1 MNKVVISGG
10 PHTGKTT
17 LINSL
22 AEKYPEFQYLPEPA
36 TVVLSEAQEKDG
48 LKWRELFDSPLE
60 FCTRC
65 MYLSLKSE
73 ESINHSS
80 QFVFLDRSLVDTIA
94 YSRRD
99 HCEELVPLVKALALQ
114 AMYDIVLFCEPVGQ
128 ISDRVEDAE
137 MASTTHRLLR
147 EAYEEVGVSLHSI
160 PTTDVQS
167 RIELVENILAS
178 HKFK

>member
-36 TVVLSEAQEKDG
+36 TVVLGEAQEKDE
-48 LKWRELFDSPLE
+48 LRWRELFDYPLE

-65 MYLSLKSE
+65 MHQSLKSE
-73 ESINHSS
+73 RTINLDIE
-80 QFVFLDRSLVDTIA
+80 FVFLDRSLVDTIA

-99 HCEELVPLVKALALQ
+99 HCEELVPQVKALALQ
-114 AMYDIVLFCEPVGQ
+114 AMYDIVLFCEPVGS
-128 ISDRVEDAE
+128 ISNRIENKE
-137 MASTTHRLLR
+137 MADHTDRLLK
-147 EAYEEVGVSLHSI
+147 EAYEEAGVTLFPI
-160 PTTDVQS
+160 PAVDVPS
-167 RIELVENILAS
+167 RVKLVENILDINT
-178 HKFK
+178 FK